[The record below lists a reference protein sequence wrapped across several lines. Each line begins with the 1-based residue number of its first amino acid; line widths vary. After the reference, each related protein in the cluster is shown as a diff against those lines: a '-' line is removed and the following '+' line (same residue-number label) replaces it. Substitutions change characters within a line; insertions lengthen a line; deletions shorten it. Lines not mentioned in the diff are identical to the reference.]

1 MIGKISYIMK
11 RTGDN
16 TKFAYKEL
24 YSINFEFPFLKIRDS
39 SPLGT

>member
-16 TKFAYKEL
+16 TKFIYKEL
-24 YSINFEFPFLKIRDS
+24 GVMLK
-39 SPLGT
+39 LKENEYGY